1 MTAGNV
7 APLSRPWEEL
17 RREARK
23 LEGELDQRL
32 AAFSRLASSSNTHT
46 HSSSNSSHFRGNTS
60 SSLYS
65 SSGNGQSDDG
75 ASLEQK
81 SAQIEKLLHKLAD
94 VNDQMDLAVQ
104 NQGRGSNDVMM
115 HTLARH
121 RDILQEF
128 MQEFRRTRNAVV
140 SASEHA
146 QLLAGA
152 RAIEEG
158 LAGDFSNDGQTEA
171 EKQKMLLRER
181 GGISSATNQVDDL
194 VSQAQAQMQA
204 LSNQRSLFGDI
215 GSKVGSVGARFPFMN
230 TMINTI
236 HRKKNKDNII
246 LAVVVSCCTL
256 FLLVYWV
263 SKH

>member
-1 MTAGNV
+1 MLTRMCWCVGLAGNV
-7 APLSRPWEEL
+7 GSPSRPWEEL

-32 AAFSRLASSSNTHT
+32 AAFSRLASSSSSNTHT
-46 HSSSNSSHFRGNTS
+46 NSSSSSHFRSNPS

-75 ASLEQK
+75 ASVEQK

-94 VNDQMDLAVQ
+94 VNEQMDLAVQ
-104 NQGRGSNDVMM
+104 NQGRGTTLCCNRAGYHHHGYTSAGRAPSVAFARASVLAGSNDVMM

-140 SASEHA
+140 SANEHA

-152 RAIEEG
+152 RASEEG
-158 LAGDFSNDGQTEA
+158 E
-171 EKQKMLLRER
+171 
-181 GGISSATNQVDDL
+181 
-194 VSQAQAQMQA
+194 
-204 LSNQRSLFGDI
+204 
-215 GSKVGSVGARFPFMN
+215 
-230 TMINTI
+230 
-236 HRKKNKDNII
+236 
-246 LAVVVSCCTL
+246 C
-256 FLLVYWV
+256 
-263 SKH
+263 